1 MAILNN
7 KTINIRIYAVSWI
20 INILWNELFNFH
32 EMIEV
37 WGMEVYYSLL

>member
-20 INILWNELFNFH
+20 INILWNELFKFH

-37 WGMEVYYSLL
+37 WGM